1 MQINNI
7 EKLLE
12 YYNKGLENYK
22 LGDFKSALNFFQQ
35 ALETQPGDGPSQMYV
50 ERCNEYIK
58 SPPPEDWDGVYV
70 MKTK

>member
-12 YYNKGLENYK
+12 SYNKGLENYK
-22 LGDFKSALNFFQQ
+22 RGDFKSALSFFQQ
-35 ALETQPGDGPSQMYV
+35 ALETQPDDGPSQMYV